1 MRKSNEIK
9 KLNELPDI
17 DYSNLPKEVEE
28 SLTKEPYTVTTKAKL
43 TWDGKQ
49 FIVRIPSE
57 ISQEMK
63 LTNEKRMLFTLVKP
77 VPDSDDE
84 IDLKI
89 EII

>member
-9 KLNELPDI
+9 DLNELPDI

-28 SLTKEPYTVTTKAKL
+28 SLTIEPYTINPKAKL

-57 ISQEMK
+57 ITQEMK
-63 LTNEKRMLFTLVKP
+63 LTRENRMLFTLVKHM
-77 VPDSDDE
+77 PDSDDE
-84 IDLKI
+84 PELKI
-89 EII
+89 KII